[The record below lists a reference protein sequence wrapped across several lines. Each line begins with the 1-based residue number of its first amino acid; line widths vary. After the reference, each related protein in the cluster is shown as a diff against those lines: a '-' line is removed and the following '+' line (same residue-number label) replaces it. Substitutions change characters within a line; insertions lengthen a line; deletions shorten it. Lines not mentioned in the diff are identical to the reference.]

1 MFQEEEYLCSTK
13 MDHKRVIEWR
23 GNGAIHK
30 EKVGASIYR
39 ILIVLGELP
48 HLSSRFIIGYVETCI
63 EFCEMLKQVLYMC

>member
-30 EKVGASIYR
+30 EKVGA
-39 ILIVLGELP
+39 
-48 HLSSRFIIGYVETCI
+48 FI
-63 EFCEMLKQVLYMC
+63 EF